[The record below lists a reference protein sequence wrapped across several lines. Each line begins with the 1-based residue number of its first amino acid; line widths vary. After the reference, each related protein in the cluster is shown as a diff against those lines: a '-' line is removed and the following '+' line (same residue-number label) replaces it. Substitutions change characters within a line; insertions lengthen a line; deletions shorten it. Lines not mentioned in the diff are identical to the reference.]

1 MPTPLFPYDKF
12 SFNYSFLL
20 EQLSKEE
27 QQKINQVKKILK
39 LKRKHVLFHEGTLPS
54 GIYVLRKGLVKKYTI
69 GLQGKETIFKISR
82 DGEVLGYK
90 SVISNNG
97 YPYSACCITDCTIE
111 YIESRIFV
119 EILGKSS
126 DFVMSLLK
134 NIIHE
139 YGAFVNEMKILSQ
152 HNVRERVAISL
163 IKLNSLQATCCE
175 GIKLSRRDHSSFVGT
190 SPESLIR
197 VLNDFK
203 EEGIIEVK
211 ESEIRIK
218 NFNKLLNA
226 SNYI

>member
-1 MPTPLFPYDKF
+1 MPTLLFPYDKF

-20 EQLSKEE
+20 DQLSEEE
-27 QQKINQVKKILK
+27 QKKINQEKKTLS

-54 GIYVLRKGLVKKYTI
+54 GIYILRKGFVKKYTI

-82 DGEVLGYK
+82 EGEVLGYK
-90 SVISNNG
+90 SVITNKG

-111 YIESRIFV
+111 YIQSNLFT
-119 EILGKSS
+119 EILNKSS
-126 DFVMSLLK
+126 DFTMLLLK
-134 NIIHE
+134 NIISE
-139 YGAFVNEMKILSQ
+139 YGAFMNEVKILSQ

-163 IKLNSLQATCCE
+163 IKLNSLQETSCE
-175 GIKLSRRDHSSFVGT
+175 RIKLSRRDHSSFVGT
-190 SPESLIR
+190 STESLIR

-211 ESEIRIK
+211 ESEILIK
-218 NFNKLLNA
+218 NFNKLLNV